1 MSFRVGATSV
11 GRRWAGFEAT
21 IYEASAGYSEL
32 TPSNHSI
39 SMQIG
44 RPLLVTSRCD
54 GATLRR
60 LQVPGDLKI
69 VPAHVA
75 RVWETESK
83 TVKLSME
90 VAPALLYST
99 AEALGV
105 KNGDA
110 LAVEPQLHFNDA
122 RIEHIGW
129 AVRAELESNDAP
141 DRIFGEGLGV
151 ALAAQLL
158 RKYARV
164 APGAG
169 GGRFSQRRVA
179 HAVEYIRGNLASDL
193 SLFELARIANLSPTH
208 FKTLFKRTT
217 GMAVHQFVIRSRVEF
232 AAGVLQRGGGT
243 AADVA
248 LQAGFANQSH
258 LARCMRRM
266 LGVTPGTLRGRSERA
281 D

>member
-1 MSFRVGATSV
+1 MAFRIGATSI

-32 TPSNHSI
+32 TPSNHSV
-39 SMQIG
+39 SMHIG

-75 RVWETESK
+75 RVWETETH
-83 TVKLSME
+83 TVKLSMD
-90 VAPALLYST
+90 VTSALLYST

-105 KNGDA
+105 KNGG
-110 LAVEPQLHFNDA
+110 AVAIEPQLHFNDP

-129 AVRAELESNDAP
+129 AVKAELESQDGP
-141 DRIFGEGLGV
+141 DRIYGEGLGV

-164 APGAG
+164 PYDAAG
-169 GGRFSQRRVA
+169 GKFSQRRVA
-179 HAVEYIRGNLASDL
+179 RAIEYIRANLASDL
-193 SLFELARIANLSPTH
+193 SLFELARIATLSPTH

-217 GMAVHQFVIRSRVEF
+217 GMAVHQFVIRTRVEF
-232 AAGVLQRGGGT
+232 AAGVLQRGDGT

-258 LARCMRRM
+258 LARCMRRV
-266 LGVTPGTLRGRSERA
+266 LGVTPGALRGRTVRA
-281 D
+281 G